1 MFATFK
7 RWFVHY
13 FPRLWWRICCLF
25 KYKFYKILEVDS
37 HSSAHIP
44 RFWER
49 WKMARYYTSSDL
61 NYSRVIILSENKF
74 ISSQQKVALE
84 NIIRLNP
91 QHYAFHINE
100 LGPMRRNYRHRV
112 LFLERRKL
120 QRPTLVY
127 EDQVTYVIQNH

>member
-1 MFATFK
+1 M
-7 RWFVHY
+7 
-13 FPRLWWRICCLF
+13 
-25 KYKFYKILEVDS
+25 EVDS

-74 ISSQQKVALE
+74 ISSQQKGALD

-100 LGPMRRNYRHRV
+100 LGPMRRNYPHRV
-112 LFLERRKL
+112 FFFRTEEIAAPNSSL
-120 QRPTLVY
+120 
-127 EDQVTYVIQNH
+127 